1 MELPPLPPSDD
12 ICAALKVTVLPAA
25 GAAAFTCALVLAI
38 DRRLGAL
45 ASALAILAGLAYANW
60 VELRLPWN
68 PDPAKSVS
76 VAWEWLPR
84 AVVLLVAVGLGSR
97 WLGLALN
104 RWPWLAILAVWL
116 PRLAATIPVAFWLV
130 PERVREPEPW
140 LLPAF
145 ASIAFLDWVILDG
158 LARAR
163 DATLPFDLAA
173 MMIAASVVI
182 LYSHS
187 ARFMDVAAMAGAA
200 FFAIGAVARAAR
212 PAEVSGA
219 IPAGVAL
226 LPGLLLSTH
235 VSTENLVPRSAYLL
249 VALAPLTLAP
259 WLIPALARRTGPL
272 ARIARLAILLLPLI
286 LAGILAGRVESLP
299 WEAEW

>member
-1 MELPPLPPSDD
+1 MDRPPLPPSEDVY
-12 ICAALKVTVLPAA
+12 AAFKVTVLPAA
-25 GAAAFTCALVLAI
+25 GAAAFTCALVLAV

-45 ASALAILAGLAYANW
+45 ASALAILAGLAYANLT
-60 VELRLPWN
+60 ELRLPWN

-84 AVVLLVAVGLGSR
+84 AVILLVAVGLVSR

-104 RWPWLAILAVWL
+104 RWQWLATPAVWL
-116 PRLAATIPVAFWLV
+116 PRLAATILVAFWLV

-140 LLPAF
+140 LLPGLA
-145 ASIAFLDWVILDG
+145 AVAFLDWLILDG
-158 LARAR
+158 LARAL

-187 ARFMDVAAMAGAA
+187 ARFMDVAVMAGAA
-200 FFAIGAVARAAR
+200 FFAIGLVARAAR
-212 PAEVSGA
+212 PVDMSGA
-219 IPAGVAL
+219 VPASVAL

-235 VSTENLVPRSAYLL
+235 VSTESLVPKSAYLL
-249 VALAPLTLAP
+249 VALASLALAP
-259 WLIPALARRTGPL
+259 SLIPALARRAGPL
-272 ARIARLAILLLPLI
+272 AMIFRFAILLIPLI
-286 LAGILAGRVESLP
+286 LAGILAGRVETLP

>member
-212 PAEVSGA
+212 PADASGA
-219 IPAGVAL
+219 IPAAVAL

-235 VSTENLVPRSAYLL
+235 VSTENLVPKSAYLL
-249 VALAPLTLAP
+249 VALAPLALAP
-259 WLIPALARRTGPL
+259 WLIPALARRTGPFSQGL
-272 ARIARLAILLLPLI
+272 RFAILLIPLI